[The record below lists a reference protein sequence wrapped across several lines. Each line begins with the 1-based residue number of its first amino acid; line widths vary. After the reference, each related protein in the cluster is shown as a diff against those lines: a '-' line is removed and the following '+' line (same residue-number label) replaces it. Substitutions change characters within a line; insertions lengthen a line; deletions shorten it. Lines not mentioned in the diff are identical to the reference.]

1 MAARPWFSQKPLCS
15 RTRKSR
21 QSALVNF
28 ALFGAG
34 RIGRMHAENLAQ
46 RSDARLLY
54 VVDSKPEAARALAEP
69 LGARQAAA
77 EEAFSDPQVHAVL
90 IASSTGSHADLSIAA
105 ARAGKAIFC
114 EKPVD
119 LTLPKVD
126 LCIKEVRKARV
137 PMFVGFNRR
146 FDPSFREL
154 KRRLDAGT
162 VGRLEQV
169 IITNR
174 DPGLPELRFLA
185 SSGGLFLDFT
195 IHDFDMARWLLGEEP
210 VEIFARGAVLVDPR
224 VKSEGKDIDTA
235 MVLLRTRSGRMASIM
250 NSRRAVYGY
259 DQRVEV
265 FGEKGMLRA
274 ENLASTTAERFDAEA
289 TCRDN
294 PWPNFQTRY
303 AAAYA
308 AELTSFITSVQRR
321 KPAEIPPEDSRRLPK
336 CRKGHSRSAQTG

>member
-1 MAARPWFSQKPLCS
+1 MIR
-15 RTRKSR
+15 
-21 QSALVNF
+21 F

-46 RSDARLLY
+46 RTDAKLLY
-54 VVDSKPEAARALAEP
+54 VVDTKPEVARALAEP
-69 LGARQAAA
+69 LGARHASAEQAFADA
-77 EEAFSDPQVHAVL
+77 DVDAVL

-105 ARAGKAIFC
+105 ARARKAIFC

-126 LCIKEVRKARV
+126 ACIREIKKAKV

-146 FDPSFREL
+146 FDPSFRAL
-154 KRRLDAGT
+154 KERLDRGAIGK
-162 VGRLEQV
+162 LEQV

-185 SSGGLFLDFT
+185 TSGGLFLDFT

-210 VEIFARGAVLVDPR
+210 VEVFAWGAVLVDPR
-224 VKSEGKDIDTA
+224 VKSEAGDIDTA
-235 MVLLRTRSGRMASIM
+235 MVLLRTASGRMCQIA

-259 DQRVEV
+259 DQRIEV
-265 FGEKGMLRA
+265 LGAKGMLRA
-274 ENLASTTAERFDAEA
+274 ENLAPTTVERFGAEA
-289 TCRDN
+289 TLADN

-308 AELTSFITSVQRR
+308 AELSSFIGSVERGVR
-321 KPAEIPPEDSRRLPK
+321 PEVGPEDSRQVLLLAEAALK
-336 CRKGHSRSAQTG
+336 SSRSGKPVRL

>member
-1 MAARPWFSQKPLCS
+1 
-15 RTRKSR
+15 
-21 QSALVNF
+21 LVNF

-46 RSDARLLY
+46 RSDAKLVY
-54 VVDSKPEAARALAEP
+54 VVDTRSEAARALAEP
-69 LGARQAAA
+69 LGARQAGA
-77 EEAFSDPQVHAVL
+77 EEVFSDPQVHAVL
-90 IASSTGSHADLSIAA
+90 IASSTASHADLSIAA

-146 FDPSFREL
+146 FDPSFRDL
-154 KRRLDAGT
+154 KKRLDAGAI
-162 VGRLEQV
+162 GKLEQV

-174 DPGLPELRFLA
+174 DPGLPDLRFLA

-210 VEIFARGAVLVDPR
+210 VEVFAWGAVLVDPR
-224 VKSEGKDIDTA
+224 VRTEGKDIDTA
-235 MVLLRTRSGRMASIM
+235 MLLLRTASGKMCHI
-250 NSRRAVYGY
+250 NNTRRAVYGY
-259 DQRVEV
+259 DQRIEV
-265 FGEKGMLRA
+265 LGVKGMLRA
-274 ENLASTTAERFDAEA
+274 ANLASTSVERFGADA
-289 TCRDN
+289 TCVDN

-308 AELTSFITSVQRR
+308 AELSSFIRSIETR
-321 KPAEIPPEDSRRLPK
+321 KPVEVGPEDSRQVVVLAEAALK
-336 CRKGHSRSAQTG
+336 SSQTGRPVRLK

>member
-1 MAARPWFSQKPLCS
+1 
-15 RTRKSR
+15 
-21 QSALVNF
+21 
-28 ALFGAG
+28 
-34 RIGRMHAENLAQ
+34 MHAENLVQ
-46 RSDARLLY
+46 RADAKLVY
-54 VVDSKPEAARALAEP
+54 VVDTKPQAARALAQP
-69 LGARQAAA
+69 LGAQAATA
-77 EEAFSDPQVHAVL
+77 EQAFSDANVDAVL
-90 IASSTGSHADLSIAA
+90 IATSTGSHADLSIEAA
-105 ARAGKAIFC
+105 KAGKAIFC

-119 LTLPKVD
+119 LTLAKVEA
-126 LCIKEVRKARV
+126 CIKAVRKAKV

-154 KRRLDAGT
+154 KRRLDAGAI
-162 VGRLEQV
+162 GKLEQV

-210 VEIFARGAVLVDPR
+210 VEVFARGAVLVDPR
-224 VKSEGKDIDTA
+224 VKSEANDIDTA
-235 MVLLRTRSGRMASIM
+235 MVMLRTKSGRLCTIV

-259 DQRVEV
+259 DQRIEA

-274 ENLASTTAERFDAEA
+274 GNLPPTTVERLGAEA
-289 TCRDN
+289 TCADN

-308 AELTSFITSVQRR
+308 AELTSFISSVERGR
-321 KPAEIPPEDSRRLPK
+321 PAEIPPEDSRQVLLL
-336 CRKGHSRSAQTG
+336 CEAARKSSATGAPVKIKN

>member
-1 MAARPWFSQKPLCS
+1 M
-15 RTRKSR
+15 
-21 QSALVNF
+21 VNF

-46 RSDARLLY
+46 RSDARLVY
-54 VVDSKPEAARALAEP
+54 VVDTKPEAARALAEP

-77 EEAFSDPQVHAVL
+77 EEAFSDPQVDAVL

-146 FDPSFREL
+146 FDPSFRDL
-154 KRRLDAGT
+154 KKRLDAGAI
-162 VGRLEQV
+162 GKLEQV

-174 DPGLPELRFLA
+174 DPGLPDLRFLA

-210 VEIFARGAVLVDPR
+210 VEVFARGAVLVDPR
-224 VKSEGKDIDTA
+224 VRTEGKDIDTA
-235 MVLLRTRSGRMASIM
+235 MLLLRTASGKMCHI
-250 NSRRAVYGY
+250 NNTRRAVYGY
-259 DQRVEV
+259 DQRIEV
-265 FGEKGMLRA
+265 LGAKGMLRA
-274 ENLASTTAERFDAEA
+274 ANLAPTSVERFGAEA
-289 TCRDN
+289 TCVDN

-308 AELTSFITSVQRR
+308 AELSSFIRSVKTR
-321 KPAEIPPEDSRRLPK
+321 KPVEVGPEDSRQVLVLAEAA
-336 CRKGHSRSAQTG
+336 RKSSQTGRPIRLK

>member
-1 MAARPWFSQKPLCS
+1 M
-15 RTRKSR
+15 
-21 QSALVNF
+21 VNF

-46 RSDARLLY
+46 RSDARLVY
-54 VVDSKPEAARALAEP
+54 VVDTKPEAARALAEP

-77 EEAFSDPQVHAVL
+77 EEAFSDPQVDAVL

-146 FDPSFREL
+146 FDPSFRDL
-154 KRRLDAGT
+154 KKRLDAGAI
-162 VGRLEQV
+162 GKLEQV

-174 DPGLPELRFLA
+174 DPGLPDLRFLA

-210 VEIFARGAVLVDPR
+210 VEVFAWGAVLVDAR
-224 VKSEGKDIDTA
+224 VRSEGKDIDTA
-235 MVLLRTRSGRMASIM
+235 MLLLRTASGKMCHI
-250 NSRRAVYGY
+250 NNTRRAVYGY
-259 DQRVEV
+259 DQRIEV
-265 FGEKGMLRA
+265 LGAKGMLRA
-274 ENLASTTAERFDAEA
+274 ANLAPTSVERFGAEA
-289 TCRDN
+289 TCVDN

-308 AELTSFITSVQRR
+308 AELSSFIRSVKTR
-321 KPAEIPPEDSRRLPK
+321 KPVEVGPEDSRQVLVLAEAARKSSQTARPIRLK
-336 CRKGHSRSAQTG
+336 

>member
-1 MAARPWFSQKPLCS
+1 
-15 RTRKSR
+15 
-21 QSALVNF
+21 LVNF

-54 VVDSKPEAARALAEP
+54 VVDTKPEAARALAEP

-146 FDPSFREL
+146 FDPSFRDL
-154 KRRLDAGT
+154 KKRLDAG
-162 VGRLEQV
+162 VIGKLEQV

-210 VEIFARGAVLVDPR
+210 VEVFAWGAVLVDPR
-224 VKSEGKDIDTA
+224 VRTEGKDIDTA
-235 MVLLRTRSGRMASIM
+235 MLLLRTASGKMCHI
-250 NSRRAVYGY
+250 NNTRRAVYGY
-259 DQRVEV
+259 DQRIEV
-265 FGEKGMLRA
+265 LGAKGMLRA
-274 ENLASTTAERFDAEA
+274 ANLAPTSVERFGAEA
-289 TCRDN
+289 TCVDN

-308 AELTSFITSVQRR
+308 AELSSFIRGVEAR
-321 KPAEIPPEDSRRLPK
+321 KPVEVGPEDSRQVLVLAEAAL
-336 CRKGHSRSAQTG
+336 RSSQTGRPVRLK

>member
-1 MAARPWFSQKPLCS
+1 M
-15 RTRKSR
+15 
-21 QSALVNF
+21 VNF

-46 RSDARLLY
+46 RSDARLVY
-54 VVDSKPEAARALAEP
+54 VVDTKPEAARALAEP

-154 KRRLDAGT
+154 KKRLDAG
-162 VGRLEQV
+162 VIGKLEQV

-210 VEIFARGAVLVDPR
+210 VEVFAWGAVLVDPR
-224 VKSEGKDIDTA
+224 VRTEGKDSDTA
-235 MVLLRTRSGRMASIM
+235 MLLLRTASGKMCHI
-250 NSRRAVYGY
+250 NNTRRAVYGY
-259 DQRVEV
+259 DQRIEV
-265 FGEKGMLRA
+265 LGAKGMLRA
-274 ENLASTTAERFDAEA
+274 ANLAPTSVERFGAEA
-289 TCRDN
+289 TCVDN

-308 AELTSFITSVQRR
+308 AELSSFIRGVEAR
-321 KPAEIPPEDSRRLPK
+321 KPVEVGPEDSRQVLVLAEAALK
-336 CRKGHSRSAQTG
+336 SSQTGRPVRLK

>member
-1 MAARPWFSQKPLCS
+1 
-15 RTRKSR
+15 
-21 QSALVNF
+21 LVNF

-46 RSDARLLY
+46 RSDARLVY
-54 VVDSKPEAARALAEP
+54 VVDTKPEAARALAEP
-69 LGARQAAA
+69 LGARQVGA

-154 KRRLDAGT
+154 KKRLDAGAI
-162 VGRLEQV
+162 GKLEQV

-174 DPGLPELRFLA
+174 DPGLPDLRFLA

-210 VEIFARGAVLVDPR
+210 VEVFAWGAVLVDPR
-224 VKSEGKDIDTA
+224 VRTEGRDIDTA
-235 MVLLRTRSGRMASIM
+235 MLLLRTASGKMCHI
-250 NSRRAVYGY
+250 NNTRRAIYGY
-259 DQRVEV
+259 DQRIEV
-265 FGEKGMLRA
+265 LGAKGMLRA
-274 ENLASTTAERFDAEA
+274 ANLAPTSVERFGTEA
-289 TCRDN
+289 TCVDN

-308 AELTSFITSVQRR
+308 AELSSFIRSVETR
-321 KPAEIPPEDSRRLPK
+321 KPVEVGPEDSRQVLLLAEAALK
-336 CRKGHSRSAQTG
+336 SSQTGRPVRLKYPR

>member
-1 MAARPWFSQKPLCS
+1 M
-15 RTRKSR
+15 
-21 QSALVNF
+21 VNF

-54 VVDSKPEAARALAEP
+54 VVDTKPEAARALAEP

-154 KRRLDAGT
+154 KKRLDAG
-162 VGRLEQV
+162 VIGKLEQV

-210 VEIFARGAVLVDPR
+210 VEVFARGAVLVDPR
-224 VKSEGKDIDTA
+224 VRTEGKDIDTA
-235 MVLLRTRSGRMASIM
+235 MLLLRTASGKMCHI
-250 NSRRAVYGY
+250 NNTRRAVYGY
-259 DQRVEV
+259 DQRIEV
-265 FGEKGMLRA
+265 LGAKGMLRA
-274 ENLASTTAERFDAEA
+274 ANLAPTSVERFGAEA
-289 TCRDN
+289 TCVDN

-308 AELTSFITSVQRR
+308 AELSSFIRSVKTR
-321 KPAEIPPEDSRRLPK
+321 KPIEVGPEDSRQVLVLAEAA
-336 CRKGHSRSAQTG
+336 RKSSQTGRPIRLK

>member
-1 MAARPWFSQKPLCS
+1 MVK
-15 RTRKSR
+15 
-21 QSALVNF
+21 F

-34 RIGRMHAENLAQ
+34 RIGRMHAENLVQ
-46 RSDARLLY
+46 RADAKLVY

-69 LGARQAAA
+69 LGAKQADMDTALN
-77 EEAFSDPQVHAVL
+77 DPDINAVL

-105 ARAGKAIFC
+105 AKAGKAIFC

-119 LTLPKVD
+119 LTLPKVEA
-126 LCIKEVRKARV
+126 CIKAVNKAKV

-154 KRRLDAGT
+154 KKRLDAGAI
-162 VGRLEQV
+162 GKLEQV

-174 DPGLPELRFLA
+174 DPGLPELKFLA

-210 VEIFARGAVLVDPR
+210 VEVYARGAVLVDPR
-224 VKSEGKDIDTA
+224 VKTEANDIDTA
-235 MVLLRTRSGRMASIM
+235 MVMLRTKSGRMGTIV

-259 DQRVEV
+259 DQRIEA

-274 ENLASTTAERFDAEA
+274 ENLPPTTVERFGGESTTA
-289 TCRDN
+289 DN

-303 AAAYA
+303 TAAYA
-308 AELTSFITSVQRR
+308 AELTSFIQSVERR
-321 KPAEIPPEDSRRLPK
+321 KPAEIPPEDSRRVLLLCEAAAK
-336 CRKGHSRSAQTG
+336 SSQTGQPVRVK

>member
-1 MAARPWFSQKPLCS
+1 M
-15 RTRKSR
+15 
-21 QSALVNF
+21 VNF

-46 RSDARLLY
+46 RSDATLLY
-54 VVDSKPEAARALAEP
+54 VVDTKPEAARALAEP

-154 KRRLDAGT
+154 KKRLDAG
-162 VGRLEQV
+162 VIGKLEQV

-210 VEIFARGAVLVDPR
+210 VEVFAWGAVLVDPR
-224 VKSEGKDIDTA
+224 VRTEGKDIDTA
-235 MVLLRTRSGRMASIM
+235 MLLLRTASGKMCHI
-250 NSRRAVYGY
+250 NNTRRAVYGY
-259 DQRVEV
+259 DQRIEV
-265 FGEKGMLRA
+265 LGAKGMLRA
-274 ENLASTTAERFDAEA
+274 ANLAPTSVERFGAEA
-289 TCRDN
+289 TCVDN

-308 AELTSFITSVQRR
+308 AELSSFIRGVEAR
-321 KPAEIPPEDSRRLPK
+321 KPVEVGPEDSRQVLVLAEAALK
-336 CRKGHSRSAQTG
+336 SSQTGRPVRLK

>member
-1 MAARPWFSQKPLCS
+1 M
-15 RTRKSR
+15 
-21 QSALVNF
+21 VNF

-46 RSDARLLY
+46 RSDARLVY
-54 VVDSKPEAARALAEP
+54 VVDTKPEAARALAEP

-146 FDPSFREL
+146 FDPSFRDL
-154 KRRLDAGT
+154 KKRLDAG
-162 VGRLEQV
+162 VIGKLEQV

-210 VEIFARGAVLVDPR
+210 VEVFAWGAVLVDPR
-224 VKSEGKDIDTA
+224 VRTEGKDIDTA
-235 MVLLRTRSGRMASIM
+235 MLLLRTASGKMCHI
-250 NSRRAVYGY
+250 NNTRRAVYGY
-259 DQRVEV
+259 DQRIEV
-265 FGEKGMLRA
+265 LGAKGMLRA
-274 ENLASTTAERFDAEA
+274 ANLAPTSVERFGAEA
-289 TCRDN
+289 TCVDN

-308 AELTSFITSVQRR
+308 AELSSFIRGVEAR
-321 KPAEIPPEDSRRLPK
+321 KPVEVGPEDSRQVLVLAEAALK
-336 CRKGHSRSAQTG
+336 SSQTGRPVRLK

>member
-1 MAARPWFSQKPLCS
+1 MVR
-15 RTRKSR
+15 
-21 QSALVNF
+21 F

-34 RIGRMHAENLAQ
+34 RIGRMHAENLVRRA
-46 RSDARLLY
+46 DARLLY
-54 VVDSKPEAARALAEP
+54 VVDTKPDVARALAEP
-69 LGARQAAA
+69 LGAKQADTDTALR
-77 EEAFSDPQVHAVL
+77 DPNVDAVL
-90 IASSTGSHADLSIAA
+90 IATSTGSHADLSIAA
-105 ARAGKAIFC
+105 AKAGKAIFC

-119 LTLPKVD
+119 LTLARVQA
-126 LCIKEVRKARV
+126 CIKAVNKARV

-224 VKSEGKDIDTA
+224 VKSEGNDIDTA
-235 MVLLRTRSGRMASIM
+235 MVLLRTKSGRMASIM

-259 DQRVEV
+259 DQRIEV

-274 ENLASTTAERFDAEA
+274 ENLAPTTAERFGAEA

-308 AELTSFITSVQRR
+308 AELTSFITSVRRR
-321 KPAEIPPEDSRRLPK
+321 KPAEIPPEDSRRVLLL
-336 CRKGHSRSAQTG
+336 CEAAARSARTGQPVRVK